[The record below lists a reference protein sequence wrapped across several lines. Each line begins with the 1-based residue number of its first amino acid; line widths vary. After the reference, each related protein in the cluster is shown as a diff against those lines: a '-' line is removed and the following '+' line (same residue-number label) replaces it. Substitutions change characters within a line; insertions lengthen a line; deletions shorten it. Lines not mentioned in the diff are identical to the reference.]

1 VPINNTIIIGS
12 GIAGLS
18 CGIGL
23 AARNIDAT
31 ILDKGRNIGGRM
43 ATRVTSAGF
52 EFDHGVQ
59 YIKAKDEHFQ
69 RVIQEA
75 RRELVLSQWEDG
87 SVDQRFVGT
96 PRMNSFPAKLGEGLN
111 IRQAVNVERIN
122 RDKEF
127 WSIYTDVDV
136 LRARNVVVTIPAPQ
150 IPSLIGLDH
159 PLSERLSLVEMSPCI
174 TLMAAFRG
182 VYRCDLHNIS
192 KTAGNL
198 AWIANNSS
206 KPGRTGAD
214 CWVAQAAAPWSDDRI
229 DAPTEEIEKS
239 LLSMLGEE
247 IGVRPEEAIYS
258 EVHRWRYANVTMP
271 LGESCLKDST
281 NSLFLGGDWCLGA
294 KVEAA
299 WKSGEAL
306 AHEIIKKQGPAQ
318 CLARDGV

>member
-1 VPINNTIIIGS
+1 MPDVDTIIIGS

-18 CGIGL
+18 CGIAL
-23 AARNIDAT
+23 AAENIDAT

-43 ATRVTSAGF
+43 ATRVSSAGF
-52 EFDHGVQ
+52 EFDHGAQ
-59 YIKAKDEHFQ
+59 YIKAKGANFQ

-75 RRELVLSQWEDG
+75 RRDLVLAQWEYG

-96 PRMNSFPAKLGEGLN
+96 PRMNSFPTQLGEGLD

-127 WSIYTDVDV
+127 WSINTNVDV
-136 LRARNVVVTIPAPQ
+136 FRASNVVITIPAPQ

-159 PLSERLSLVEMSPCI
+159 PLSERLSVVTMSPCI

-182 VYRCDLHNIS
+182 GYKCDLEHIRI
-192 KTAGNL
+192 TEGNL

-206 KPGRTGAD
+206 KPGRISAD
-214 CWVAQAAAPWSDDRI
+214 CWVAQASPLWSEDNI

-239 LLSMLGEE
+239 LLSMLGEK
-247 IGVRPEEAIYS
+247 IGVHPEEARYS
-258 EVHRWRYANVTMP
+258 EVHRWKYANVTNP
-271 LGESCLKDST
+271 LGKPCLKDST
-281 NSLFLGGDWCLGA
+281 NTLFLGGDWCLGP

-306 AHEIIKKQGPAQ
+306 AHEIIKNNDQRGSMSCA
-318 CLARDGV
+318 

>member
-1 VPINNTIIIGS
+1 MPVTNTVIIGS

-23 AARNIDAT
+23 AAGNIDAT
-31 ILDKGRNIGGRM
+31 ILDKGRNIGGRV

-52 EFDHGVQ
+52 EFDHGAQ
-59 YIKAKDEHFQ
+59 YIKAKDENFH

-75 RRELVLSQWEDG
+75 RRDLVLSQWEDG
-87 SVDQRFVGT
+87 SLDRRFVGT

-111 IRQAVNVERIN
+111 IHQAVNVERIN

-136 LRARNVVVTIPAPQ
+136 LRARNVVITIPAPQ

-159 PLSERLSLVEMSPCI
+159 PLSERLSIVKMSPCI
-174 TLMAAFRG
+174 TLMVAFRG
-182 VYRCDLHNIS
+182 AYRCDLHNIS
-192 KTAGNL
+192 KNAGNL

-206 KPGRTGAD
+206 KPGRTRAD
-214 CWVAQAAAPWSDDRI
+214 CWVAQASPSWSEDRI

-247 IGVRPEEAIYS
+247 IGVQPEEAVYS
-258 EVHRWRYANVTMP
+258 EVHRWKYANVTDP

-281 NSLFLGGDWCLGA
+281 NSLFLGGDWCLGQ

-299 WKSGEAL
+299 WKSGEAI
-306 AHEIIKKQGPAQ
+306 ANEIIKKNDLRASKSCQ
-318 CLARDGV
+318 

>member
-1 VPINNTIIIGS
+1 MPVTNTIIIGS

-23 AARNIDAT
+23 AAGNIDAM

-52 EFDHGVQ
+52 EFDHGAQ
-59 YIKAKDEHFQ
+59 YIKAKDANFQ
-69 RVIQEA
+69 RVLQEA
-75 RRELVLSQWEDG
+75 RRDLVLSQWEDG

-127 WSIYTDVDV
+127 WSIYTDVGV
-136 LRARNVVVTIPAPQ
+136 LRASNVVITIPAPQ
-150 IPSLIGLDH
+150 IPPLIGLDH
-159 PLSERLSLVEMSPCI
+159 PLSERLSMAKMSSCI

-192 KTAGNL
+192 KTEGNL

-214 CWVAQAAAPWSDDRI
+214 CWVAQASSSWSEYRM
-229 DAPTEEIEKS
+229 DAPTEEIEQS
-239 LLSMLGEE
+239 LLSMLGKE
-247 IGVRPEEAIYS
+247 IGVHPEEAQYS
-258 EVHRWRYANVTMP
+258 EVHRWKYANVSIP
-271 LGESCLKDST
+271 LGEPCLKDST
-281 NSLFLGGDWCLGA
+281 NSLFLGGDWCLGC

-299 WKSGEAL
+299 WKSGVAI
-306 AHEIIKKQGPAQ
+306 AHEIIKK
-318 CLARDGV
+318 RDP

>member
-1 VPINNTIIIGS
+1 MPVTSTVIIGS
-12 GIAGLS
+12 GITGLS

-23 AARNIDAT
+23 AAGNVDAT
-31 ILDKGRNIGGRM
+31 ILDKGRNIGGRV

-52 EFDHGVQ
+52 EFDHGAQ
-59 YIKAKDEHFQ
+59 YIKAKDENFH

-75 RRELVLSQWEDG
+75 RRDLVLSQWEDG

-122 RDKEF
+122 REKEF

-136 LRARNVVVTIPAPQ
+136 LRASNVVITIPAPQ

-174 TLMAAFRG
+174 TLMAAFRS

-206 KPGRTGAD
+206 KPGRTGAN
-214 CWVAQAAAPWSDDRI
+214 CWVAQATPSWSEDRI

-247 IGVRPEEAIYS
+247 IGVQPEEAVYS
-258 EVHRWRYANVTMP
+258 EVHRWRYANVTEH

-281 NSLFLGGDWCLGA
+281 NSLFLGGDWCLGP

-299 WKSGEAL
+299 WKSGEAI
-306 AHEIIKKQGPAQ
+306 AREIIKKKDLRGSIPCQ
-318 CLARDGV
+318 